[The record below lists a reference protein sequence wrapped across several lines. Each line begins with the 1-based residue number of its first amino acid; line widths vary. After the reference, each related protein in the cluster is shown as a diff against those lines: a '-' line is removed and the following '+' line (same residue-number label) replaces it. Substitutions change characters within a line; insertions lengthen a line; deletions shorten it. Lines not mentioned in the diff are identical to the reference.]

1 MRKGV
6 LEGIANGL
14 NNPYVSIAAK
24 TGTAELGVT
33 KNRVNSWVIGFFP
46 YEKPRYA
53 FALVME
59 RGIKGNTFGATYVMR
74 QLIDWMGEET
84 PEYFGKKK
92 LVTTPVATS
101 TEATT
106 TPIDID
112 ESPLPVEE

>member
-1 MRKGV
+1 MGLGAAWPEARK
-6 LEGIANGL
+6 
-14 NNPYVSIAAK
+14 
-24 TGTAELGVT
+24 
-33 KNRVNSWVIGFFP
+33 
-46 YEKPRYA
+46 
-53 FALVME
+53 
-59 RGIKGNTFGATYVMR
+59 
-74 QLIDWMGEET
+74 T